1 MYLSVYIH
9 IASFLGEGQGES
21 RRELMRGRRDRHMG
35 WRTSYTAPVRV
46 AYCRMLPYADVC

>member
-46 AYCRMLPYADVC
+46 AYCRMLPYADEC